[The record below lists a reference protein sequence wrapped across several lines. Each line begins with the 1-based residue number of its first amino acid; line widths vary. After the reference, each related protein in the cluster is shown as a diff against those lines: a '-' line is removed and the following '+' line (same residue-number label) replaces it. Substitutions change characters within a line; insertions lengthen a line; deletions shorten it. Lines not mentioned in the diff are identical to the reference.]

1 MTKAWLNVP
10 YHGENISGEYGIVY
24 ERHQAVEM
32 SDANAQQ
39 LMRQAQTASSDYTWE
54 MIPVG
59 RFFIVEG
66 TKKKQ

>member
-1 MTKAWLNVP
+1 MTKAWLSVP

-39 LMRQAQTASSDYTWE
+39 LMRQAQTDRPTTL
-54 MIPVG
+54 G
-59 RFFIVEG
+59 
-66 TKKKQ
+66 K